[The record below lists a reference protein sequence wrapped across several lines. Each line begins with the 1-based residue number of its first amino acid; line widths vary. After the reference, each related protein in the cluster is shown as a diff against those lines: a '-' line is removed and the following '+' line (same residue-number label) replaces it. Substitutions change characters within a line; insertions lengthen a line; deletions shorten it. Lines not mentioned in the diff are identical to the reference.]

1 MAIRDQFDLSGKT
14 AIITGAGSNLG
25 REMALA
31 MAEAG
36 ADIVGAGRRLE
47 PLEETGEMVR
57 AKGRRFLARPTD
69 VTDSSAVG
77 ALVSE
82 AVAEFGRID
91 ILVNNAGG
99 GGAGRGKT
107 LPEHT
112 DEDWYAGI
120 DANLSSAF
128 FCARAIVPHFVEHGG
143 GRIINIASGWGFRGG
158 RNQFMYPIAKAGVMS
173 LTKCLAMSYARDG
186 VRVSGIAP
194 GAFPHELG
202 PENERRGELQSAGR
216 FGRMEDLGPL
226 AVFLGSGA
234 SEYLT
239 GETIL
244 IDGGAIAAGVIPGG
258 VVPTV
263 VPTGI

>member
-1 MAIRDQFDLSGKT
+1 MAILDQFDLSGKT

-36 ADIVGAGRRLE
+36 ADIVGTGRRPE
-47 PLEETGEMVR
+47 PLEETGELVR
-57 AKGRRFLARPTD
+57 AKGRRYLARPTD
-69 VTDSSAVG
+69 VTDSSAVE
-77 ALVSE
+77 ALMAE
-82 AVAEFGRID
+82 AIAEFGRID

-99 GGAGRGKT
+99 GSAGRGKT

-128 FCARAIVPHFVEHGG
+128 FCARAIVPHFIEQGG
-143 GRIINIASGWGFRGG
+143 GRIINITSGWGFRGG
-158 RNQFMYPIAKAGVMS
+158 RNQFMYPIAKAGVIS
-173 LTKCLAMSYARDG
+173 LTKCLAMTYARDG
-186 VRVSGIAP
+186 VRVSCIAP

-202 PENERRGELQSAGR
+202 PETEQRGAMQAAGR
-216 FGRMEDLGPL
+216 FGRMEELGPL
-226 AVFLGSGA
+226 SVFLASDA
-234 SEYLT
+234 SEYVT

-244 IDGGAIAAGVIPGG
+244 IDGGAIAAGVTPAGL
-258 VVPTV
+258 VPSLD
-263 VPTGI
+263 

>member
-1 MAIRDQFDLSGKT
+1 MAILDQFDLSGKT

-36 ADIVGAGRRLE
+36 ADIVGAGRRPE
-47 PLEETGEMVR
+47 PLDETGELVR
-57 AKGRRFLARPTD
+57 AKGRRFLTRSTD
-69 VTDSSAVG
+69 VTDSSDVG
-77 ALVSE
+77 ALID
-82 AVAEFGRID
+82 AAIAEFGRID

-99 GGAGRGKT
+99 GSAGRGKT

-128 FCARAIVPHFVEHGG
+128 FCARAIIPHMVEQGG
-143 GRIINIASGWGFRGG
+143 GRIINITSGWGFRGG
-158 RNQFMYPIAKAGVMS
+158 RNRFMYPIAKAGMIS

-186 VRVSGIAP
+186 VRVSCIAP

-202 PENERRGELQSAGR
+202 PETEARGGMQPAGQ
-216 FGRMEDLGPL
+216 FGVMEDLGPL
-226 AVFLGSGA
+226 SVFLASDA
-234 SEYLT
+234 SEYLS
-239 GETIL
+239 GETVL
-244 IDGGAIAAGVIPGG
+244 IDGGAIAAGVTPAG
-258 VVPTV
+258 VVPV
-263 VPTGI
+263 VAG